1 MTSHRGIGFWYNIA
15 LVSFMGIA
23 ITLAATIMA
32 SGFSSSDATKE
43 VLEEALDESRHGLQ
57 IVGKISARAD
67 VTSDKLLI
75 TGTPI
80 TAASGGSVDI
90 KQDYFKINYKLIK
103 IDSHTI
109 TYDDINA
116 GSLNEGSYNS
126 MQTAVAD
133 AKASGLIDVN
143 PYVDE
148 EKPKRTT
155 AFIYWLV
162 NFDND
167 GKIDVG
173 ELAILA
179 IVYAEQ
185 DRPSTGEYILVE
197 GLVPE
202 GSILFMERTIAN
214 ISDVVVDLGGKI
226 KAE

>member
-1 MTSHRGIGFWYNIA
+1 MA
-15 LVSFMGIA
+15 IA

-67 VTSDKLLI
+67 VTNDKILV

-80 TAASGGSVDI
+80 TAASGGSVDV

-103 IDSHTI
+103 INSHTI
-109 TYDDINA
+109 TYDDIHA
-116 GSLNEGSYNS
+116 GALNEGSYNS

-143 PYVDE
+143 PYVDV
-148 EKPKRTT
+148 EKPNRTS

-167 GKIDVG
+167 GRIDIG

-202 GSILFMERTIAN
+202 GSILHMERTIPH
-214 ISDVVVDLGGKI
+214 ISETVVDLGGRLKD
-226 KAE
+226 ESGS

>member
-1 MTSHRGIGFWYNIA
+1 MTSHRATGFWYNIA
-15 LVSFMGIA
+15 LVSFMAIA

-67 VTSDKLLI
+67 VTNDKILV

-80 TAASGGSVDI
+80 TAASGGSVDV

-103 IDSHTI
+103 INSYTI

-116 GSLNEGSYNS
+116 GALNEGSYNS
-126 MQTAVAD
+126 MQTAVED

-148 EKPKRTT
+148 QKPDRTS

-185 DRPSTGEYILVE
+185 DRPSTGEYLLVE

-202 GSILFMERTIAN
+202 GSILHMERKISH
-214 ISDVVVDLGGKI
+214 ISDIVVDLGGKI
-226 KAE
+226 KE

>member
-1 MTSHRGIGFWYNIA
+1 MTSHRAVGFWYNIA
-15 LVSFMGIA
+15 LVSFMAIA
-23 ITLAATIMA
+23 VTLAATIMA

-67 VTSDKLLI
+67 VTNDKILV
-75 TGTPI
+75 TGTPL
-80 TAASGGSVDI
+80 TAASGGSVDV

-133 AKASGLIDVN
+133 AKANGLIDVN
-143 PYVDE
+143 PYVDA
-148 EKPKRTT
+148 EKPERTS

-167 GKIDVG
+167 GRIDVG

-185 DRPSTGEYILVE
+185 DKPSTGEYLLVE

-202 GSILFMERTIAN
+202 GSILFMERTVPN

-226 KAE
+226 KE

>member
-1 MTSHRGIGFWYNIA
+1 MA
-15 LVSFMGIA
+15 IA

-57 IVGKISARAD
+57 IVGKISARAN
-67 VTSDKLLI
+67 VTSDKILV

-90 KQDYFKINYKLIK
+90 KKDYFKINYKLIK
-103 IDSHTI
+103 VNSHTI
-109 TYDDINA
+109 TYDDINV

-126 MQTAVAD
+126 MQTAIAD

-143 PYVDE
+143 PYVDK
-148 EKPKRTT
+148 EKPNRTS

-185 DRPSTGEYILVE
+185 DRPSTGEYLLVE

-202 GSILFMERTIAN
+202 GSILFMERTISN

-226 KAE
+226 KEYSGS